1 MSAPQ
6 AKACTTSTKAC
17 TTNAASAKAP
27 TASAV
32 HAVWLLRLRWVACV
46 GQLITIACAS
56 AVFGVPLPIGE
67 LLAVILVV
75 AVSNALLFV
84 GWRRMSRPE
93 RAMWWAE
100 WGDWLLA
107 GVMTLDVVALTVL
120 LYLTGGP
127 TNPFIVFYFVNLAL
141 AAVILPAR
149 RAWALLGVALLG
161 VAGLFAVH
169 LPLPELEES
178 HPLAGWRAA
187 PAVRLQYQG
196 LFVALAGC
204 ASVVVYFIT
213 YVTRE
218 LQQREAELRAADQ
231 DRARGQRLEA
241 LATLAAGAAHELAT
255 PLATIA
261 VVAKELTRHL
271 ENVKVPETVRDD
283 VALIRGELD
292 RCRAILD
299 RMSASAGQAVGEE
312 VALVGV
318 GQLVEAILA
327 DVRRRERVVV
337 SVAAEA
343 QSLRVRVPLQAL
355 AQALRGLVR
364 NALDAAERD
373 AADVPGVRLNVA
385 SERPGLR
392 FEISDSG
399 PGMPPDVLARAGEP
413 FFTTKEPGRGMG
425 LGLFLCRSVVE
436 RLGGNL
442 ELRSPPGQGVT
453 AIVRLPASE
462 T

>member
-17 TTNAASAKAP
+17 TPSAKAP

-32 HAVWLLRLRWVACV
+32 HAVWLLRLRWVACL
-46 GQLITIACAS
+46 GQLITIATAS
-56 AVFGVPLPIGE
+56 AVFDVRLPIGE

-75 AVSNALLFV
+75 AVSNALLLV

-93 RAMWWAE
+93 HAIWWAE
-100 WGDWLLA
+100 WGDWLLV

-149 RAWALLGVALLG
+149 WAWALLGVALLG

-178 HPLAGWRAA
+178 HSLAGWWAA
-187 PAVRLQYQG
+187 AAVRLQYQG

-204 ASVVVYFIT
+204 ASIVVYFIT

-218 LQQREAELRAADQ
+218 LRQREAELRAADQ

-318 GQLVEAILA
+318 GQLTEAILA

-337 SVAAEA
+337 SVAAEP

-364 NALDAAERD
+364 NALDAADGD
-373 AADVPGVRLNVA
+373 AKPPVVRLHVA
-385 SERPGLR
+385 PEMHGLR

-453 AIVRLPASE
+453 AIVRLPTSD